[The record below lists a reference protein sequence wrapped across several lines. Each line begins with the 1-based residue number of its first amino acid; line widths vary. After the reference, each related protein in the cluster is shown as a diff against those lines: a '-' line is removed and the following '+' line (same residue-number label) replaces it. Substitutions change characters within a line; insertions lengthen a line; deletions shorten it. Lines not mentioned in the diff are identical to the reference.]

1 MIFFIMAPKD
11 KRNDAE
17 EVLRHTVWKNRLTL
31 GLVVA
36 L

>member
-1 MIFFIMAPKD
+1 MVPTD
-11 KRNDAE
+11 KSNDVE
-17 EVLRHTVWKNRLTL
+17 EAIRHTVWKNRLTL